1 MPAPAVKAPAR
12 TSAFRDAVCT
22 ANCQW
27 PSADSPSSK
36 PAPPT
41 PVWATA
47 VAGVPAGDAAGV
59 SQAPAL
65 KLCRVSTTEPSVP
78 AGSRLADPKVR
89 TPGTPFPEPS
99 QATPGGSSNG
109 RAPFGCQ
116 ASTPAVSATH
126 RTVTPPAPQSAAAGT
141 AEYWSVVHW
150 CVTGYRAATSWTV
163 LTGSV
168 APAERRPPAVK
179 AQAVNWA
186 NGGGPGPTGAGAD
199 GAETERGPPPPAP
212 RPPAGRGGG
221 TRAVGG
227 DRQGPA
233 EAGNRGAGAP

>member
-1 MPAPAVKAPAR
+1 MPAPAVMAPAR
-12 TSAFRDAVCT
+12 TAAFRDAVCT

-65 KLCRVSTTEPSVP
+65 KLCRVSTTEPSVS

-179 AQAVNWA
+179 AQTVNWA
-186 NGGGPGPTGAGAD
+186 KGGSGGLPVPVPDEPQTKWI
-199 GAETERGPPPPAP
+199 PPAASP
-212 RPPAGRGGG
+212 DPQAGSEEYTG
-221 TRAVGG
+221 
-227 DRQGPA
+227 
-233 EAGNRGAGAP
+233 